1 MKKYFTLITSLV
13 FLSSINAQEPKIIS
27 ECIVDYSLSVVD
39 EGADPNVVKSMSE
52 TIKTIYVK
60 GSKARTDLVSPGFT
74 QTSIYDSKT
83 DSTVILRE
91 IGKVKY
97 ISYLDVKKRNE
108 KNAKFEGVKFN
119 ITSETKTILGY
130 ECKKAIATLKDGTS
144 YGVFFAP
151 SIIPSTREVEYQF
164 KDLPGF
170 VLEYENQSDDGKT
183 KVTYSAIKISLV
195 PVPIAKFDIPQS
207 GYRVL

>member
-1 MKKYFTLITSLV
+1 MKKFITIIIVSFFTTLG
-13 FLSSINAQEPKIIS
+13 FAQDQRVVS
-27 ECIVDYSLSVVD
+27 ECTLEYALSVVD
-39 EGADPNVVKSMSE
+39 PNADPLVVKSMAE
-52 TIKTIYVK
+52 TSKILYVK
-60 GSKARTDLVSPGFT
+60 GTKARTDLISPSFI
-74 QTSIYDSKT
+74 QTSIYNSKS

-97 ISYLDVKKRNE
+97 ITYLDAKKRNE
-108 KNAKFEGVKFN
+108 KNQKYEGIKFN

-130 ECKKAIATLKDGTS
+130 DCKKAIAILQDGTS
-144 YGVFFAP
+144 YNVFYAP
-151 SIIPSTREVEYQF
+151 AIIPSTREVEYQF

-170 VLEYENQSDDGKT
+170 ALEYETQSEDGKT
-183 KVTYSAIKISLV
+183 RVTYSATKISLL